1 MKIRIWG
8 TSEECAAAQQ
18 YYRALGREP
27 GVKSCTVSRR
37 YLNRGSTNQYRVYV
51 DIEYKSDV
59 TPSMRALERL

>member
-27 GVKSCTVSRR
+27 GVKSCTVSRM
-37 YLNRGSTNQYRVYV
+37 YPNVY
-51 DIEYKSDV
+51 IEYKSDV
-59 TPSMRALERL
+59 APSMRALERL